1 MTTNTNVLRIA
12 IDGGAATGKSTVSKL
27 VAKQLGIRYI
37 NTGQM
42 YRLFALVAIREN
54 VTDDENKVYE
64 AIKDLNISYNDKGL
78 ITCDSIQFNEDDLET
93 KLVGQN
99 ASVVAAM
106 PLVRKVAS
114 EKQIAIGQEPGVL
127 LEGRDIG
134 TVIMKDADFK
144 FFIKVD
150 PMVAA
155 QRRVLQHESLG
166 EQVVLEE
173 IYQDI
178 LERND
183 RDENRSVAP
192 LRPTETSI
200 IVDSSKN
207 SAQEVADIIVEEV
220 TNG

>member
-1 MTTNTNVLRIA
+1 MNSLRIA

-42 YRLFALVAIREN
+42 YRLYALISIKEN
-54 VTDDENKVYE
+54 LFPSEEDIYNR
-64 AIKDLNISYNDKGL
+64 IKDIDLTYDKDGFISTPEFD
-78 ITCDSIQFNEDDLET
+78 FEPDDLET
-93 KLVGQN
+93 KEVSSK

-114 EKQIAIGQEPGVL
+114 EKQIKIGKEPGVL

-144 FFIKVD
+144 IYIKVT
-150 PMVAA
+150 PEVAA
-155 QRRVLQHESLG
+155 QRRVDQHAQHG
-166 EQVVLEE
+166 EVVNYEDILK
-173 IYQDI
+173 DI
-178 LERND
+178 LERNE
-183 RDENRSVAP
+183 RDVTREVAP
-192 LRPTETSI
+192 MMPTEKSI
-200 IVDSSKN
+200 IIDSSDKT
-207 SAQEVADIIVEEV
+207 AQQIADIIVAEV